1 MIKAILKAW
10 GQDEYIDITD
20 NISGDLPEL
29 SDNDVS
35 SLGVFDIEFKD
46 TDDQLLTFET
56 GYDLALIELDDDENL
71 LGIYGEKMFGKI
83 KTIEAEPNF
92 FGEYDENDLA
102 EPQFTFKLTIEQR
115 DFSTIPFELD
125 YEGVKSVSDI
135 TTKVFEQYV
144 RNDLGGVMP
153 SGTVVDRFEIT
164 CEDLN
169 ILNFKNKGTAR
180 RQITEL
186 YNRVGWAWELIG
198 VIETHETNNYTVLS
212 KVRIW
217 QE

>member
-10 GQDEYIDITD
+10 GQDEWVDITD

-71 LGIYGEKMFGKI
+71 LGIYGEKMYGKI
-83 KTIEAEPNF
+83 KTIEVEPNF
-92 FGEYDENDLA
+92 IGEYDENDLA
-102 EPQFTFKLTIEQR
+102 DPQFTYKLTIEQR

-125 YEGVKSVSDI
+125 YEGVKSASAIV
-135 TTKVFEQYV
+135 TKIFEQYV
-144 RNDLGGVMP
+144 RKELGGVL
-153 SGTVVDRFEIT
+153 SGGTVIDRFEIT
-164 CEDLN
+164 CDDYDL
-169 ILNFKNKGTAR
+169 LNFKNKGTAR
-180 RQITEL
+180 RQLNEVCS
-186 YNRVGWAWELIG
+186 RASWAWELIG
-198 VIETHETNNYTVLS
+198 VIETHETNNYEILS